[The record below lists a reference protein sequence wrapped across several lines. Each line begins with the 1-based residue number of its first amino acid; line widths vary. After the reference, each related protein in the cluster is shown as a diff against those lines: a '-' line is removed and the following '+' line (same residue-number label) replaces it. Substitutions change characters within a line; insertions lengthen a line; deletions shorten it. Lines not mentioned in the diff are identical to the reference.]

1 MYNIYIN
8 TYIHNCK
15 KKKVKLIIN
24 YIFFYMY
31 MYNIYINTYMYII
44 VKKKGKINN

>member
-8 TYIHNCK
+8 TYIHVIV

-24 YIFFYMY
+24 YTFFLHMYKTCYSTIFY
-31 MYNIYINTYMYII
+31 YIVNLIH
-44 VKKKGKINN
+44 